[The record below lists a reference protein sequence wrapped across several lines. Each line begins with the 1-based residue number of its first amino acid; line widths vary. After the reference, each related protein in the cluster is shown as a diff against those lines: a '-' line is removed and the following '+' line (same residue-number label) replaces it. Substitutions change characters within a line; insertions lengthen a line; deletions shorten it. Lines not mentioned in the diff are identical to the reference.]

1 MTYLIRGIL
10 LVLILMAAL
19 TADAQESAT
28 TKCRDQE
35 LEVACKTA
43 LEAADEL
50 MQQKDAKTLYLE
62 NMLEMQLS
70 QQEMQSKLML
80 DLINP
85 PWYRDY
91 RYTFL
96 LGIIAGGILNESIR
110 RP

>member
-10 LVLILMAAL
+10 LAAILVAAL
-19 TADAQESAT
+19 KADAQEHV
-28 TKCRDQE
+28 CRDKE

-43 LEAADEL
+43 IEAADEL
-50 MQQKDAKTLYLE
+50 MRQKDAKTIYLE
-62 NMLEMQLS
+62 SMLEMQLS

-96 LGIIAGGILNESIR
+96 IGIIVGGVLNEGIR
-110 RP
+110 K